1 MALYPNISIQKNRA
15 HTSALLL
22 FMCLLCPFALSAQK
36 KLDVGKLQQIW
47 YAPKGSVSDSV
58 RLNAG
63 HLLTSNYSPRNLD
76 SLLTLAKEMI
86 AYGQETNNQEWVSLG
101 WIKIGKYHYMNGN
114 LDSSEIAYRKG
125 VHTAKAYYLALGLLG
140 LGRTLGD
147 MGQLDSGIYYVK
159 KSMYQSKVS
168 PPHRIPRVIYANLGS
183 MYIHKG
189 KYSEAL
195 RYVYKSQDGEDLP
208 DAKIKMGYIFNA
220 VGLED
225 KAKATLAES
234 TEGSKEIFSPS
245 MWVRYYVCAMS
256 LKSTLKEK
264 EYWFRKGMALTTDSL
279 QLPSSALFLLDNT
292 ASIYLDSLQLEKAEQ
307 CIHRFQTLLG
317 TKKQRYQH
325 NRLSFLQARLE
336 HLRGNFRASHR
347 LCQQILPFY
356 EQNNDWII
364 LSTLY
369 DLQRKN
375 LERLGDLAGAL
386 SCIGKKEAVERQ
398 LNSKQ
403 EINAVL
409 SEYFQQ
415 LSASEKAALQSAK
428 ANAESLAS
436 ASQAR
441 ERLGLGLFGS
451 ICLLLGSTSAFLFL
465 FYRQKKKAVEVLAR
479 TNQSLALEQQK
490 LRQSN
495 LKLRQFSGVVSHDIL
510 SNLDLMLSAG
520 NVLGGANAPKEHL
533 LQYRNITQESSQ
545 RLKKYCLGL
554 LEEARR
560 TRQAADEVLHDPM
573 PEVHAVLAQYGP
585 ALRAARFRVEL
596 AELSPALLPAPIAE
610 QVFRNLVSNALRY
623 AATAPEPRLRIAEE
637 RDRHGNTCWAVEDN
651 GQGLRPERHRSI
663 FDPQAAPQAGQAGQQ
678 MGLGLLRDTLREY
691 GADLRAETAAGGG
704 ARFVVVFPSV

>member
-1 MALYPNISIQKNRA
+1 MSSSVKCINAS
-15 HTSALLL
+15 TLLL

-36 KLDVGKLQQIW
+36 KLDIGELRQTW
-47 YAPKGSVSDSV
+47 YAPKGSVADSV
-58 RLNAG
+58 RLKAG
-63 HLLTSNYSPRNLD
+63 DLLTTVYISRNLD
-76 SLLTLAKEMI
+76 SLLTIAKEMI
-86 AYGQETNNQEWVSLG
+86 AYGQETNNQEWVSLS
-101 WIKIGKYHYMNGN
+101 WIKMGSYHFMDGD
-114 LDSSEIAYRKG
+114 LDAAETAYRKG
-125 VHTAKAYYLALGLLG
+125 IQIAQTHKAGYSLASGAMG
-140 LGRTLGD
+140 LGVTLREK
-147 MGQLDSGIYYVK
+147 GQLDSAIYYTK
-159 KSMYQSKVS
+159 KSLDHYKALPSQKT
-168 PPHRIPRVIYANLGS
+168 PLLIYSNLGI
-183 MYIHKG
+183 MYTEKG

-195 RYVYKSQDGEDLP
+195 RYLYKCQNTNHHS
-208 DAKIKMGYIFNA
+208 DASFKISNIFNA

-225 KAKATLAES
+225 KAKAVLAES
-234 TEGSKEIFSPS
+234 MEGSKEVFTFYD
-245 MWVRYYVCAMS
+245 WFAYYACAIA
-256 LKSTLKEK
+256 LPSTLKEK
-264 EYWFRKGMALTTDSL
+264 EYWLNKGMALADSL
-279 QLPSSALFLLDNT
+279 QLRTSALFLLTST
-292 ASIYLDSLQLEKAEQ
+292 ASIYLDSLQLEKADR
-307 CIHRFQTLLG
+307 CIRRCQTLIG
-317 TKKQRYQH
+317 STKQQLYAQ
-325 NRLSFLQARLE
+325 NVVSSLQARLV

-347 LCQQILPFY
+347 LCQQILPFF
-356 EQNNDWII
+356 EQHNELMT
-364 LSTLY
+364 LSSLY
-369 DLQRKN
+369 DLQGKN
-375 LERLGDLAGAL
+375 AEQLGDPIGAL
-386 SCIGKKEAVERQ
+386 AYIHKKEAVELK

-409 SEYFQQ
+409 SDYFQQ
-415 LSASEKAALQSAK
+415 LSASEKKALQTAK

-441 ERLGLGLFGS
+441 ERLGLGLFGA

-465 FYRQKKKAVEVLAR
+465 FYRQKKKTVEVMAR

-520 NVLGGANAPKEHL
+520 NVLGGADAPKEHL

-545 RLKKYCLGL
+545 QLKKYCLGL